1 MRGLEILLSQ
11 IAKNSRVPAKEH
23 RVGSSPGRSLT
34 MRGMVNP
41 ILTHLRPVQNSAAGR
56 WAPAFAGA
64 HSFFSFSKAG
74 HLASLTA
81 LSAYGTGLIAA
92 TLAFTLAAPAHAD
105 TLVDNVNGIT
115 LDKDGKLVRF
125 TGLVIDTQG
134 KVKQLLDRK
143 DKRPERP
150 DFKEDGKGR
159 TLIPGLID
167 AHGHVMGLGFQ
178 LMLLDLSE
186 TNSLA
191 EAQAAIRKYA
201 AENPEMPWIIGSGWN
216 QEKWGLG
223 RFPTAAD
230 LDAAVPD
237 RPVWLER
244 VDGHAGWANTA
255 AMAAAKITAASK
267 APEGGRIEMAGG
279 KPSGV
284 FVDAAMSLVE
294 GAKPRPLAR
303 DLDRALYLAQQ
314 KLLEQG
320 ITAIADM
327 GTSIA
332 DWQAYRRAGDK
343 KQLAVRI
350 LSYSGDIDNMALIA
364 GPEPTPWLYDDRL
377 RMVGVKLYLD
387 GALGSRGAW
396 LKAPYADAPGQKGL
410 PLLTPAQLRNKM
422 VRASMDKFQVA
433 IHAIGDA
440 ANAEALG
447 AIADLTADLPGER
460 RWRIEH
466 AQIIDPL
473 DIPKFAELKVIA
485 SMQPIHQPSD
495 RVMAEARLGPERLKG
510 AYAWRSLENAGV
522 RLAFGSDVPVESANP
537 FPGIAAAIS
546 RTDAKGE
553 PFGGW
558 HPEEIVTRETALDG
572 FTRTAAFAGFAED
585 RIGTLMPGMRAD
597 FLIVDADP
605 MLASPDEIRRMT
617 PLETWIGGYRYYKKK
632 EGATVGR

>member
-1 MRGLEILLSQ
+1 M
-11 IAKNSRVPAKEH
+11 
-23 RVGSSPGRSLT
+23 
-34 MRGMVNP
+34 
-41 ILTHLRPVQNSAAGR
+41 AA
-56 WAPAFAGA
+56 
-64 HSFFSFSKAG
+64 
-74 HLASLTA
+74 LAA
-81 LSAYGTGLIAA
+81 L
-92 TLAFTLAAPAHAD
+92 TLATPAHAD

-125 TGLVIDTQG
+125 TGLVIDSQG

-150 DFKEDGKGR
+150 DFKEDGRGR

-178 LMLLDLSE
+178 LMLLDLSG

-191 EAQAAIRKYA
+191 EAQAAIKKYA
-201 AENPEMPWIIGSGWN
+201 AENPEMPWIIGFGWN

-237 RPVWLER
+237 RAVWLER

-255 AMAAAKITAASK
+255 AMTAAKITAATK

-284 FVDAAMSLVE
+284 FVDAAMSLIDS
-294 GAKPRPLAR
+294 AKPKPLAR
-303 DLDRALYLAQQ
+303 DLDRAFLLAQQ
-314 KLLEQG
+314 KLIEQG
-320 ITAIADM
+320 ITSIADM
-327 GTSIA
+327 GTSIQ

-343 KQLAVRI
+343 KQLAIRV
-350 LSYSGDIDNMALIA
+350 LSYGGDIDNMALIA
-364 GPEPTPWLYDDRL
+364 GSEPTPWLYDDKL

-396 LKAPYADAPGQKGL
+396 LKAPYSDAPGQKGL

-440 ANAEALG
+440 ANAEALA
-447 AIADLTADLPGER
+447 AIDDLSRDLPGER

-466 AQIIDPL
+466 AQIVDPL

-485 SMQPIHQPSD
+485 SMQPVHQTSD
-495 RVMAEARLGPERLKG
+495 RLMAEARLGPDRLKG
-510 AYAWRSLENAGV
+510 AYAWRSLEKAGV

-546 RTDAKGE
+546 RTDAAGQ
-553 PFGGW
+553 PVGGW
-558 HPEEIVTRETALDG
+558 HPEETVTRETALDG
-572 FTRTAAFAGFAED
+572 YTRTAAYAAFAED
-585 RIGTLMPGMRAD
+585 RLGTLMPGMRAD
-597 FLIVDADP
+597 FLILADDP
-605 MLASPDEIRRMT
+605 LLASPDAIRKMV
-617 PLETWIGGYRYYKKK
+617 PLETWIGGYRYYRKS

>member
-1 MRGLEILLSQ
+1 MAALAALLLS
-11 IAKNSRVPAKEH
+11 
-23 RVGSSPGRSLT
+23 T
-34 MRGMVNP
+34 
-41 ILTHLRPVQNSAAGR
+41 
-56 WAPAFAGA
+56 
-64 HSFFSFSKAG
+64 
-74 HLASLTA
+74 
-81 LSAYGTGLIAA
+81 
-92 TLAFTLAAPAHAD
+92 PAHAD

-125 TGLVIDTQG
+125 TGLVIDSQG

-150 DFKEDGKGR
+150 DFKEDGRGR

-178 LMLLDLSE
+178 LMLLDLSG

-191 EAQAAIRKYA
+191 EAQAAIKKYA
-201 AENPEMPWIIGSGWN
+201 AENPEMPWIIGFGWN

-230 LDAAVPD
+230 LDAAAPD
-237 RPVWLER
+237 RAVWLER

-255 AMAAAKITAASK
+255 AMTAAKITAATK

-284 FVDAAMSLVE
+284 FVDAAMSLIDS
-294 GAKPRPLAR
+294 AKPKPLAR
-303 DLDRALYLAQQ
+303 DLDRAFLLAQQ
-314 KLLEQG
+314 KLIEQG
-320 ITAIADM
+320 ITSIADM
-327 GTSIA
+327 GTSIQ

-343 KQLAVRI
+343 KQLAIRV
-350 LSYSGDIDNMALIA
+350 LSYGGDIDNMALIA
-364 GPEPTPWLYDDRL
+364 GGEPTPWLYDDKL

-396 LKAPYADAPGQKGL
+396 LKAPYSDAPGQKGL

-440 ANAEALG
+440 ANAEALA
-447 AIADLTADLPGER
+447 AIDDLSRDLPGER

-466 AQIIDPL
+466 AQIVDPL

-485 SMQPIHQPSD
+485 SMQPVHQTSD
-495 RVMAEARLGPERLKG
+495 RLMAEARLGPDRLKG
-510 AYAWRSLENAGV
+510 AYAWRSLEKAGV

-537 FPGIAAAIS
+537 FPGVAAAIS
-546 RTDAKGE
+546 RTDAAGQ
-553 PFGGW
+553 PVGGW
-558 HPEEIVTRETALDG
+558 HPEETVTRETALDG
-572 FTRTAAFAGFAED
+572 YTRTAAYAAFAED
-585 RIGTLMPGMRAD
+585 RLGTLMPGMRAD
-597 FLIVDADP
+597 FLILADDP
-605 MLASPDEIRRMT
+605 LLASPDAIRKMV
-617 PLETWIGGYRYYKKK
+617 PLETWIGGYRYYRKS

>member
-1 MRGLEILLSQ
+1 M
-11 IAKNSRVPAKEH
+11 
-23 RVGSSPGRSLT
+23 
-34 MRGMVNP
+34 
-41 ILTHLRPVQNSAAGR
+41 AA
-56 WAPAFAGA
+56 
-64 HSFFSFSKAG
+64 
-74 HLASLTA
+74 
-81 LSAYGTGLIAA
+81 
-92 TLAFTLAAPAHAD
+92 LAALLLTTPAHAD

-125 TGLVIDTQG
+125 TGLVIDSQG

-150 DFKEDGKGR
+150 DFKEDGRGR

-178 LMLLDLSE
+178 LMLLDLSG

-191 EAQAAIRKYA
+191 EAQAAIKKYA
-201 AENPEMPWIIGSGWN
+201 AENPEMPWIIGFGWN

-237 RPVWLER
+237 RAVWLER

-255 AMAAAKITAASK
+255 AMTAAKITAATK

-284 FVDAAMSLVE
+284 FVDAAMSLIDS
-294 GAKPRPLAR
+294 AKPKPLAR
-303 DLDRALYLAQQ
+303 DLDRAFLLAQQ
-314 KLLEQG
+314 KLIEQG
-320 ITAIADM
+320 ITSIADM
-327 GTSIA
+327 GTSIQ

-343 KQLAVRI
+343 KQLAIRV
-350 LSYSGDIDNMALIA
+350 LSYGGDIDNMALIA
-364 GPEPTPWLYDDRL
+364 GSEPTPWLYDDKL

-396 LKAPYADAPGQKGL
+396 LKAPYSDAPGQKGL

-440 ANAEALG
+440 ANAEALA
-447 AIADLTADLPGER
+447 AIDDLSRDLPGER

-466 AQIIDPL
+466 AQIVDPL

-485 SMQPIHQPSD
+485 SMQPVHQTSD
-495 RVMAEARLGPERLKG
+495 RLMAEARLGPDRLKG
-510 AYAWRSLENAGV
+510 AYAWRSLEKAGV

-546 RTDAKGE
+546 RTDAAGQ
-553 PFGGW
+553 PVGGW
-558 HPEEIVTRETALDG
+558 HPEETVTRETALDG
-572 FTRTAAFAGFAED
+572 YTRTAAYAAFAED
-585 RIGTLMPGMRAD
+585 RLGTLMPGMRAD
-597 FLIVDADP
+597 FLILADDP
-605 MLASPDEIRRMT
+605 LLASPDAIRKMV
-617 PLETWIGGYRYYKKK
+617 PLETWIGGYRYYRKS

>member
-1 MRGLEILLSQ
+1 MKRFALAAL
-11 IAKNSRVPAKEH
+11 A
-23 RVGSSPGRSLT
+23 LT
-34 MRGMVNP
+34 
-41 ILTHLRPVQNSAAGR
+41 LT
-56 WAPAFAGA
+56 
-64 HSFFSFSKAG
+64 
-74 HLASLTA
+74 
-81 LSAYGTGLIAA
+81 
-92 TLAFTLAAPAHAD
+92 APAHAD

-178 LMLLDLSE
+178 LMLLDLSN

-201 AENPEMPWIIGSGWN
+201 ADNPEMPWIIGSGWN

-230 LDAAVPD
+230 LDAAVPN

-244 VDGHAGWANTA
+244 IDGHAGWANSA
-255 AMAAAKITAASK
+255 AMAAAKITPASK
-267 APEGGRIEMAGG
+267 APEGGRIEMEGG

-284 FVDAAMSLVE
+284 FVDAAMSLIDS
-294 GAKPRPLAR
+294 AKPKPLAR

-350 LSYSGDIDNMALIA
+350 LSYGGDIDNMALIA
-364 GPEPTPWLYDDRL
+364 GSEPTPWLYDDRL

-396 LKAPYADAPGQKGL
+396 LKAPYSDAPGQKGL

-440 ANAEALG
+440 ANAEALA

-466 AQIIDPL
+466 AQVIDPL

-485 SMQPIHQPSD
+485 SMQPIHQTSD
-495 RVMAEARLGPERLKG
+495 RVMAEARLGPDRLKG
-510 AYAWRSLENAGV
+510 AYAWRSLQNAGA

-558 HPEEIVTRETALDG
+558 RPEEIVTRETALDG
-572 FTRTAAFAGFAED
+572 FTRTAAYAGFAED

-597 FLIVDADP
+597 FLIIDADP

-617 PLETWIGGYRYYKKK
+617 PLETWIGGYRYYKKT

>member
-1 MRGLEILLSQ
+1 M
-11 IAKNSRVPAKEH
+11 SR
-23 RVGSSPGRSLT
+23 
-34 MRGMVNP
+34 
-41 ILTHLRPVQNSAAGR
+41 
-56 WAPAFAGA
+56 
-64 HSFFSFSKAG
+64 
-74 HLASLTA
+74 LALTA
-81 LSAYGTGLIAA
+81 LA
-92 TLAFTLAAPAHAD
+92 LAVAAPAHAD

-115 LDKDGKLVRF
+115 LDADGKLVRF
-125 TGLVIDTQG
+125 TGLLIGSDG

-143 DKRPERP
+143 DKRPDRP
-150 DFKEDGKGR
+150 DFKEDGKGK

-167 AHGHVMGLGFQ
+167 AHGHVMGLGFS
-178 LMLLDLSE
+178 LMLLDLSD
-186 TNSLA
+186 TNSLE
-191 EAQAAIRKYA
+191 EAQAEIRKYA
-201 AENPEMPWIIGSGWN
+201 AENPEMPWIIGRGWN

-237 RPVWLER
+237 RAVWLER

-255 AMAAAKITAASK
+255 AMTAAKVTAASK
-267 APEGGRIEMAGG
+267 SPEGGRIEMAAG

-284 FVDAAMSLVE
+284 FIDAAMSLVDK
-294 GAKPRPLAR
+294 AKPKPLAR
-303 DLDRALYLAQQ
+303 DVDRALYLAQQ

-320 ITAIADM
+320 ITTIADM
-327 GTSIA
+327 GTTIEE
-332 DWQAYRRAGDK
+332 WQAYRRAGDK

-350 LSYSGDIDNMALIA
+350 ISYGGDIENMALIA
-364 GPEPTPWLYDDRL
+364 GGEPTPWLYDDRL

-396 LKAPYADAPGQKGL
+396 LKAPYSDAPGQKGL

-440 ANAEALG
+440 ANAEALS
-447 AIADLTADLPGER
+447 AIEDLSRDLPGER

-466 AQIIDPL
+466 AQVIDPV
-473 DIPKFAELKVIA
+473 DIPRFGQSKVIA
-485 SMQPIHQPSD
+485 SMQPVHQTSD
-495 RVMAEARLGPERLKG
+495 RLMAEARLGPDRLKG
-510 AYAWRSLENAGV
+510 AYAWRSLSAAGA

-537 FPGIAAAIS
+537 FAGLAAAIS
-546 RTDAKGE
+546 RTDASGQ

-558 HPEEIVTRETALDG
+558 RPEEAVNRETALDG

-597 FLIVDADP
+597 FLIVESDP
-605 MLASPDEIRRMT
+605 MLAGPDEIRRMV
-617 PLETWIGGYRYYKKK
+617 PLETWIGGYRYYKK
-632 EGATVGR
+632 GG

>member
-1 MRGLEILLSQ
+1 MKRLI
-11 IAKNSRVPAKEH
+11 
-23 RVGSSPGRSLT
+23 
-34 MRGMVNP
+34 
-41 ILTHLRPVQNSAAGR
+41 
-56 WAPAFAGA
+56 
-64 HSFFSFSKAG
+64 
-74 HLASLTA
+74 
-81 LSAYGTGLIAA
+81 LSALAL
-92 TLAFTLAAPAHAD
+92 TLATPARAD

-125 TGLVIDTQG
+125 TGLVIDREG

-150 DFKEDGKGR
+150 DFKQDGQGK

-201 AENPEMPWIIGSGWN
+201 AENPEMPWIIGRGWN

-230 LDAAVPD
+230 LDAAVPN

-244 VDGHAGWANTA
+244 VDGHAGWANSAAMTA
-255 AMAAAKITAASK
+255 AKVTAASK
-267 APEGGRIEMAGG
+267 APEGGRIEREGG

-284 FVDAAMSLVE
+284 FIDAAMSLIDS
-294 GAKPRPLAR
+294 AKPRPLAR
-303 DLDRALYLAQQ
+303 DLDRALLLAQQ

-327 GTSIA
+327 GTSIQ

-350 LSYSGDIDNMALIA
+350 LSYGGDIDNMAIIA
-364 GPEPTPWLYDDRL
+364 GSEPTPWLYDDRL

-440 ANAEALG
+440 ANAEALA

-466 AQIIDPL
+466 AQVIDPA
-473 DIPKFAELKVIA
+473 DMARFASLKVIA
-485 SMQPIHQPSD
+485 SMQPVHQTSD
-495 RVMAEARLGPERLKG
+495 RMMAEARLGPDRLAG
-510 AYAWRSLENAGV
+510 AYAWRSLEKAGV

-537 FPGIAAAIS
+537 FAGLAAAIS
-546 RTDAKGE
+546 RTDSKGE

-558 HPEEIVTRETALDG
+558 RPEEAVGRETALDG
-572 FTRTAAFAGFAED
+572 FTRTAAYAGFAED

-605 MLASPDEIRRMT
+605 LLASPDEIRRMT
-617 PLETWIGGYRYYKKK
+617 PLETWIGGSRYYKKAAS
-632 EGATVGR
+632 GGGR

>member
-1 MRGLEILLSQ
+1 MKRLL
-11 IAKNSRVPAKEH
+11 
-23 RVGSSPGRSLT
+23 
-34 MRGMVNP
+34 
-41 ILTHLRPVQNSAAGR
+41 
-56 WAPAFAGA
+56 
-64 HSFFSFSKAG
+64 
-74 HLASLTA
+74 LTA
-81 LSAYGTGLIAA
+81 LALSVAV
-92 TLAFTLAAPAHAD
+92 PAHAD

-115 LDKDGKLVRF
+115 LDKDGQLVRF

-201 AENPEMPWIIGSGWN
+201 ADNPEMPWIIGSGWN

-230 LDAAVPD
+230 LDAAVPG

-255 AMAAAKITAASK
+255 AMTSAKITAASK

-350 LSYSGDIDNMALIA
+350 LSYGGDIDNMTLIA

-440 ANAEALG
+440 ANAEALA

-466 AQIIDPL
+466 AQVIDPA

-495 RVMAEARLGPERLKG
+495 RVMAEARLGPQRLKG

-546 RTDAKGE
+546 RTDAAGQ

>member
-1 MRGLEILLSQ
+1 MSAHKTHPLPKSGGAAKLGPAQPGLVAAEW
-11 IAKNSRVPAKEH
+11 A
-23 RVGSSPGRSLT
+23 
-34 MRGMVNP
+34 
-41 ILTHLRPVQNSAAGR
+41 SAAR
-56 WAPAFAGA
+56 AMLPTPLRLA
-64 HSFFSFSKAG
+64 SK
-74 HLASLTA
+74 LASLA
-81 LSAYGTGLIAA
+81 APPVCGRGLLAIAA
-92 TLAFTLAAPAHAD
+92 LALATPAHAD

-115 LDKDGKLVRF
+115 LDKDGRLVRF
-125 TGLVIDTQG
+125 TGLLIGSDG
-134 KVKQLLDRK
+134 KVKQLLDRR

-150 DFKEDGKGR
+150 DFKEDGKGK

-167 AHGHVMGLGFQ
+167 AHGHVMGLGFS
-178 LMLLDLSE
+178 LMLLDLSD

-191 EAQAAIRKYA
+191 EAQAAIARYA
-201 AENPEMPWIIGSGWN
+201 AENPEMPWIIGRGWN

-230 LDAAVPD
+230 LDAVVPD
-237 RPVWLER
+237 RAVWLER

-255 AMAAAKITAASK
+255 AMTAAKVTAATK

-284 FVDAAMSLVE
+284 FVDAAMGLID
-294 GAKPRPLAR
+294 GAKPKPLAR
-303 DLDRALYLAQQ
+303 DLDRALLLAQQ
-314 KLLEQG
+314 KLIEQG
-320 ITAIADM
+320 ITTIADM

-332 DWQAYRRAGDK
+332 EWQAYRRAGDK
-343 KQLAVRI
+343 KQLAMRI
-350 LSYSGDIDNMALIA
+350 LSYGGDIDNMALIA
-364 GPEPTPWLYDDRL
+364 GGEPTPWLYDDRL

-396 LKAPYADAPGQKGL
+396 LKAPYDDAPGQKGL

-440 ANAEALG
+440 ANAEALS
-447 AIADLTADLPGER
+447 AIEDLSRDLPGER

-466 AQIIDPL
+466 AQVVDPA
-473 DIPKFAELKVIA
+473 DIARFGQLKVIA

-495 RVMAEARLGPERLKG
+495 RLMAEARLGPDRLKG
-510 AYAWRSLENAGV
+510 AYAWRSLSAAGA

-537 FPGIAAAIS
+537 FAGVAAAIS
-546 RTDAKGE
+546 RTDAAGQ

-558 HPEEIVTRETALDG
+558 RPEEAVNRETALDG

-597 FLIVDADP
+597 FLIVETDP
-605 MLASPDEIRRMT
+605 MLAGPDEIRRMV
-617 PLETWIGGYRYYKKK
+617 PLETWIGGYRYYQRK
-632 EGATVGR
+632 E

>member
-1 MRGLEILLSQ
+1 MKR
-11 IAKNSRVPAKEH
+11 
-23 RVGSSPGRSLT
+23 
-34 MRGMVNP
+34 
-41 ILTHLRPVQNSAAGR
+41 
-56 WAPAFAGA
+56 
-64 HSFFSFSKAG
+64 
-74 HLASLTA
+74 LALTA
-81 LSAYGTGLIAA
+81 LA
-92 TLAFTLAAPAHAD
+92 LAIAAPAHAD

-115 LDKDGKLVRF
+115 LDADGKLVRF
-125 TGLVIDTQG
+125 TGLVIGSDG

-167 AHGHVMGLGFQ
+167 AHGHVMGLGFS
-178 LMLLDLSE
+178 LMLLDLSD
-186 TNSLA
+186 TNSLE

-201 AENPEMPWIIGSGWN
+201 AENPEMPWIIGRGWN
-216 QEKWGLG
+216 QEKWDLG

-230 LDAAVPD
+230 LDAVVPD
-237 RPVWLER
+237 RAVWLER

-255 AMAAAKITAASK
+255 AMTAAKVTAASK
-267 APEGGRIEMAGG
+267 SPEGGRIEMAAG

-284 FVDAAMSLVE
+284 FVDAAMSLVDK
-294 GAKPRPLAR
+294 AKPKPLAR
-303 DLDRALYLAQQ
+303 DVDRALYLAQQ

-320 ITAIADM
+320 ITTIADM
-327 GTSIA
+327 GTTIEE
-332 DWQAYRRAGDK
+332 WQAYRRAGDK

-350 LSYSGDIDNMALIA
+350 ISYGGDIDNMALIA
-364 GPEPTPWLYDDRL
+364 GGEPTPWLYEDRL

-396 LKAPYADAPGQKGL
+396 LKAPYSDAPGQKGL

-440 ANAEALG
+440 ANAEALS
-447 AIADLTADLPGER
+447 AIEDLSRDLPGER

-466 AQIIDPL
+466 AQVIDPV
-473 DIPKFAELKVIA
+473 DIPRFGQSKVIA
-485 SMQPIHQPSD
+485 SMQPVHQTSD
-495 RVMAEARLGPERLKG
+495 RLMAEARLGPERLKG
-510 AYAWRSLENAGV
+510 AYAWRSLSAAGT

-537 FPGIAAAIS
+537 FAGIAAAIS
-546 RTDAKGE
+546 RTDAAGQ

-558 HPEEIVTRETALDG
+558 RPEEAVNRETALDG
-572 FTRTAAFAGFAED
+572 FTRTAAYAGFAED

-597 FLIVDADP
+597 FLIVETDP
-605 MLASPDEIRRMT
+605 MLAGPDEIRRMV
-617 PLETWIGGYRYYKKK
+617 PLETWIGGYRYYKRK
-632 EGATVGR
+632 E

>member
-1 MRGLEILLSQ
+1 L
-11 IAKNSRVPAKEH
+11 
-23 RVGSSPGRSLT
+23 
-34 MRGMVNP
+34 
-41 ILTHLRPVQNSAAGR
+41 
-56 WAPAFAGA
+56 
-64 HSFFSFSKAG
+64 
-74 HLASLTA
+74 
-81 LSAYGTGLIAA
+81 
-92 TLAFTLAAPAHAD
+92 LAFVALLIAAPAHAD

-115 LDKDGKLVRF
+115 LDADGKLVRF
-125 TGLVIDTQG
+125 TGLVIGSDG

-167 AHGHVMGLGFQ
+167 AHGHVMGLGFS
-178 LMLLDLSE
+178 LMLLDLSD
-186 TNSLA
+186 TNSLE

-201 AENPEMPWIIGSGWN
+201 AENPEMPWIIGRGWN

-230 LDAAVPD
+230 LDAVVPD
-237 RPVWLER
+237 RAVWLER

-255 AMAAAKITAASK
+255 AMTAAKVTATSK
-267 APEGGRIEMAGG
+267 SPEGGRIEMAAG

-284 FVDAAMSLVE
+284 FVDAAMSLVDK
-294 GAKPRPLAR
+294 AKPKPLAR
-303 DLDRALYLAQQ
+303 DVDRALYLAQQ

-320 ITAIADM
+320 ITTIADM
-327 GTSIA
+327 GTTIEE
-332 DWQAYRRAGDK
+332 WQAYRRAGDK

-350 LSYSGDIDNMALIA
+350 ISYGGDIDNMALIA
-364 GPEPTPWLYDDRL
+364 GGEPTPWLYDDRL

-396 LKAPYADAPGQKGL
+396 LKAPYSDAPGQKGL

-440 ANAEALG
+440 ANAEALS
-447 AIADLTADLPGER
+447 AIEDLSRDLPGER

-466 AQIIDPL
+466 AQVIDPA
-473 DIPKFAELKVIA
+473 DIPRFGQNKVIA
-485 SMQPIHQPSD
+485 SMQPVHQTSD
-495 RVMAEARLGPERLKG
+495 RLMAEARLGPERLKG
-510 AYAWRSLENAGV
+510 AYAWRSLSAAGA

-537 FPGIAAAIS
+537 FAGIAAAIS
-546 RTDAKGE
+546 RTDAAGQ

-558 HPEEIVTRETALDG
+558 RPEEAVNRETALDG

-597 FLIVDADP
+597 FLIVESDP
-605 MLASPDEIRRMT
+605 MLAGPDEIRRMV
-617 PLETWIGGYRYYKKK
+617 PLETWIGGYRYYKK
-632 EGATVGR
+632 GG

>member
-1 MRGLEILLSQ
+1 MAALAALLLS
-11 IAKNSRVPAKEH
+11 
-23 RVGSSPGRSLT
+23 T
-34 MRGMVNP
+34 
-41 ILTHLRPVQNSAAGR
+41 
-56 WAPAFAGA
+56 
-64 HSFFSFSKAG
+64 
-74 HLASLTA
+74 
-81 LSAYGTGLIAA
+81 
-92 TLAFTLAAPAHAD
+92 PAHAD

-125 TGLVIDTQG
+125 TGLVIDSQG

-150 DFKEDGKGR
+150 DFKEDGRGR

-178 LMLLDLSE
+178 LMLLDLSG

-191 EAQAAIRKYA
+191 EAQAAIKKYA
-201 AENPEMPWIIGSGWN
+201 AENPEMPWIIGFGWN

-230 LDAAVPD
+230 LDAAVLD
-237 RPVWLER
+237 RAVWLER

-255 AMAAAKITAASK
+255 AMTAAKITAATK

-284 FVDAAMSLVE
+284 FVDAAMSLIDS
-294 GAKPRPLAR
+294 AKPKPLAR
-303 DLDRALYLAQQ
+303 DLDRAFLLAQQ
-314 KLLEQG
+314 KLIEQG
-320 ITAIADM
+320 ITSIADM
-327 GTSIA
+327 GTSIQ

-343 KQLAVRI
+343 KQLAIRV
-350 LSYSGDIDNMALIA
+350 LSYGGDIDNMALIA
-364 GPEPTPWLYDDRL
+364 GSEPTPWLYDDKL

-396 LKAPYADAPGQKGL
+396 LKAPYSDAPGQKGL

-440 ANAEALG
+440 ANAEALA
-447 AIADLTADLPGER
+447 AIDDLSRDLPGER

-466 AQIIDPL
+466 AQIVDPL

-485 SMQPIHQPSD
+485 SMQPVHQTSD
-495 RVMAEARLGPERLKG
+495 RLMAEARLGPDRLKG
-510 AYAWRSLENAGV
+510 AYAWRSLEKAGV

-546 RTDAKGE
+546 RTDAAGQ
-553 PFGGW
+553 PVGGW
-558 HPEEIVTRETALDG
+558 HPEETVTRETALDG
-572 FTRTAAFAGFAED
+572 YTRTAAYAAFAED
-585 RIGTLMPGMRAD
+585 RLGTLMPGMRAD
-597 FLIVDADP
+597 FLILADDP
-605 MLASPDEIRRMT
+605 LLASPDAIRKMV
-617 PLETWIGGYRYYKKK
+617 PLETWIGGYRYYRKS

>member
-1 MRGLEILLSQ
+1 MRGGTQNHAL
-11 IAKNSRVPAKEH
+11 PF
-23 RVGSSPGRSLT
+23 
-34 MRGMVNP
+34 RGGQRNLAACCLV
-41 ILTHLRPVQNSAAGR
+41 AAGGGHR
-56 WAPAFAGA
+56 PCARPRAPTPTPPLKGR
-64 HSFFSFSKAG
+64 G
-74 HLASLTA
+74 LVLAA
-81 LSAYGTGLIAA
+81 IAA
-92 TLAFTLAAPAHAD
+92 ITLATPAQAD
-105 TLVDNVNGIT
+105 TLIDNVNGIT
-115 LDKDGKLVRF
+115 LDQNGKLIRF
-125 TGLVIDTQG
+125 TGLVIDKDG
-134 KVKQLLDRK
+134 KVKELLDRK

-150 DFKEDGKGR
+150 DFREDGKGR

-186 TNSLA
+186 TRSLA
-191 EAQAAIRKYA
+191 DAQAAIRQYA
-201 AENPEMPWIIGSGWN
+201 AENPEMPWIIGRGWN

-230 LDAAVPD
+230 LDAAVPN

-244 VDGHAGWANTA
+244 IDGHAGWANSA
-255 AMAAAKITAASK
+255 AMTAAKISTASK
-267 APEGGRIEMAGG
+267 SPEGGRIEMEGG

-284 FVDAAMSLVE
+284 FVDAAMSLIDT
-294 GAKPRPLAR
+294 AKPKPLAR
-303 DLDRALYLAQQ
+303 DLDRALLLAQA
-314 KLLEQG
+314 KLIEQG

-327 GTSIA
+327 GTTIEE
-332 DWQAYRRAGDK
+332 WQAYRRAGDK

-350 LSYSGDIDNMALIA
+350 LSYGGDIDNMAMIA

-396 LKAPYADAPGQKGL
+396 LKAPYSDAPGEKGL

-440 ANAEALG
+440 ANGEALD
-447 AIADLTADLPGER
+447 AIADLTTDLPGER

-466 AQIIDPL
+466 AQVIDPA
-473 DIPKFAELKVIA
+473 DIARFASLKVVA
-485 SMQPIHQPSD
+485 SMQPVHQSSD
-495 RVMAEARLGPERLKG
+495 RTMAEARLGPTRLTG
-510 AYAWRSLENAGV
+510 TYAWRSLEKAGA

-537 FPGIAAAIS
+537 FAGLAVAIS
-546 RTDAKGE
+546 RTDAAGE

-558 HPEEIVTRETALDG
+558 RPEEAVSRETALDG
-572 FTRTAAFAGFAED
+572 FTRTAAFAGYAED

-597 FLIVDADP
+597 FLILDSDP
-605 MLASPDEIRRMT
+605 MLASPDEIRRMV

-632 EGATVGR
+632 EAATGGR